1 VPSIKPCGSSHIAG
15 QNPVPAGTLKQAV
28 TSVLMPIVFP
38 LLPLPSL
45 EAEVIIRADV

>member
-1 VPSIKPCGSSHIAG
+1 MKPWGSNHIAG

-28 TSVLMPIVFP
+28 TSVLIPIAFP
-38 LLPLPSL
+38 LLPLPLL